1 MATKYFKNFPL
12 ISYNDKLLRNIILKS
27 AFIGELNLDDTAFYT
42 YEVKD
47 GERPTTVAFNYYD
60 SIDYVWLV
68 FLSNQITDPY
78 FEWPLSSQEL
88 EAHIAKKYGSIEI
101 AQQTIVEYKESDY
114 DIVTLDTFEFYKQN
128 NIATNNLTPVYA
140 YDKEVQ
146 LNEQKRHIQLI
157 PNTFAQQ
164 IAHQLEQSLG

>member
-12 ISYNDKLLRNIILKS
+12 ITYNDKLLRNIILKS
-27 AFIGELNLDDTAFYT
+27 AFIGELNLGDTAFYT

-60 SIDYVWLV
+60 SIDFVWLV

-88 EAHIAKKYGSIEI
+88 DAHIAKKYGSIEA
-101 AQQTIVEYKESDY
+101 AQQTIVEYKESEY
-114 DIVTLDTFEFYKQN
+114 DIVTLDTFEFYQMN
-128 NIATNNLTPVYA
+128 GIATNNLTPVYA

-164 IAHQLEQSLG
+164 IAQQLEQSLG

>member
-27 AFIGELNLDDTAFYT
+27 AFIGELNLGDTAFYT

-60 SIDYVWLV
+60 SIDFVWLV

-88 EAHIAKKYGSIEI
+88 DAHIAKKYGSIEA
-101 AQQTIVEYKESDY
+101 AQQTIVEYKESEY
-114 DIVTLDTFEFYKQN
+114 DVVTLDTFEFYQMN
-128 NIATNNLTPVYA
+128 GIATNNLTPVYA

-164 IAHQLEQSLG
+164 IAQQLEQSLG

>member
-12 ISYNDKLLRNIILKS
+12 VTYKDKLIRNIMLKS
-27 AFIGELNLDDTAFYT
+27 AFIGELNLGDTAFYT

-68 FLSNQITDPY
+68 YLSNQITDPY

-88 EAHIAKKYGSIEI
+88 EAHIIKKYGSLE
-101 AQQTIVEYKESDY
+101 ASQQTIVEYKASDY
-114 DIVTLDTFEFYKQN
+114 DIVTLDTFNYYQQN
-128 NIATNNLTPVYA
+128 GFPTNNLTPVYA

-146 LNEQKRHIQLI
+146 LNEQKRNIQLI
-157 PNTFAQQ
+157 PNTFAEQ